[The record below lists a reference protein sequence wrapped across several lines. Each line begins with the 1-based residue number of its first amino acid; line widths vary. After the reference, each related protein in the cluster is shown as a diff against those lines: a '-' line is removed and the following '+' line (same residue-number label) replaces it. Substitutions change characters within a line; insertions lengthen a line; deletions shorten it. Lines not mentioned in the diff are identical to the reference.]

1 MKSSTVRILTA
12 TGVFVVVGIG
22 LAFHTG
28 FGTPSSFGWDS
39 IAAVCPL
46 GVFETFLAG
55 RTFAPAALICLAV
68 AVILI
73 LVLGRVFCGWLCPI
87 PLLRRLFG
95 GKKAVSRDVS
105 DTGDVPESRRLA
117 TNPGISGEDERDT
130 KTENTPSSPLS
141 DAEIALLEVPCPMG
155 GSDCHSCE
163 ATHRRK
169 RHPLRLKTSRLD
181 SRHAVLAGALAS
193 TAVLG
198 FPVFCLVCPVGLVFA
213 TFIGLWRLIQ
223 FNETTWMLV
232 VFPIILVLELV
243 VLRKWCHRFCPLGAV
258 ISLVA
263 KGNRTFRPTIDESKC
278 LQQTRGITCNAC
290 YSACPEGI
298 DLHDP
303 YNSVP
308 LGECTKCRMCVDACP
323 AGAITMPF
331 LPKHGGGVRDGVTDA
346 SGG

>member
-12 TGVFVVVGIG
+12 AGVFVVVGIG

-55 RTFAPAALICLAV
+55 RTFAPTALICLAI

-73 LVLGRVFCGWLCPI
+73 LVFGRVFCGWLCPV

-95 GKKAVSRDVS
+95 GRKAVSRDVS
-105 DTGDVPESRRLA
+105 DVGDTRESGKPA
-117 TNPGISGEDERDT
+117 QTPGISCEDEGGG
-130 KTENTPSSPLS
+130 KTEDAPSSPL
-141 DAEIALLEVPCPMG
+141 DDTEIASLETLCWKH
-155 GSDCHSCE
+155 GSGCHLCKV
-163 ATHRRK
+163 AYAGKK
-169 RHPLRLKTSRLD
+169 RFMRVKTSQLD
-181 SRHAVLAGALAS
+181 SRHAVLAGALVS

-198 FPVFCLVCPVGLVFA
+198 FPAFCLVCPVGLVFA
-213 TFIGLWRLIQ
+213 TFVGLWRLIQ

-232 VFPIILVLELV
+232 VFPAILILEFV

-258 ISLVA
+258 ISLIA

-278 LQQTRGITCNAC
+278 LQHTQGITCHAC

-303 YNSVP
+303 DNSVS
-308 LGECTKCRMCVDACP
+308 LGECTKCRMCLEACP
-323 AGAITMPF
+323 VSAITMPF
-331 LPKHGGGVRDGVTDA
+331 LPKHGGEETCI
-346 SGG
+346 SEISNL